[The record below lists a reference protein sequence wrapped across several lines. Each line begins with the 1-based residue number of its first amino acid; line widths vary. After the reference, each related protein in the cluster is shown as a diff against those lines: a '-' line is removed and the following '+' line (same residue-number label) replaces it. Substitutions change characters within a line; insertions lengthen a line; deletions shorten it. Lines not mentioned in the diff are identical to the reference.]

1 MHWQEHCS
9 HYCVLPFRV
18 HLVSDWLTS
27 SCIRWSQIGTPHP
40 ELTVRSQA
48 HCLEKAFVLS
58 PSLTLLSQSG
68 ESQLLELL
76 IIFALRLAGVG
87 MSPANLIY

>member
-9 HYCVLPFRV
+9 HYCVLLFRV

-27 SCIRWSQIGTPHP
+27 SCIRGSQIGTSHP
-40 ELTVRSQA
+40 ELTVHSQA
-48 HCLEKAFVLS
+48 HWLEKAFVLS
-58 PSLTLLSQSG
+58 PTLTLLSQSG

>member
-18 HLVSDWLTS
+18 RLVSDWLTS
-27 SCIRWSQIGTPHP
+27 SCIRGSQIGTPHP

-48 HCLEKAFVLS
+48 HWLEKAFVLS

-68 ESQLLELL
+68 EISASGTLDR
-76 IIFALRLAGVG
+76 IC
-87 MSPANLIY
+87 P